1 MRPTLSL
8 GRSCSLVRRFW
19 QRIAGLPQYFGW
31 LRYGARML
39 LSHIV
44 RQRAL
49 QSSRAMQKYASTHQS
64 EQRSCSR
71 ERVHE
76 TSISSQDDAILEAQH
91 LALSVWI
98 LDVRADIAANFFP
111 LQLGWHSNFHLCFPE
126 SSARAA
132 HSHVD
137 QRFVGTAERNG
148 AKRDTRSTRFL
159 ITVLEQKM
167 KHAFTAHRTGQQVK
181 AKAISIKVPTVAI

>member
-1 MRPTLSL
+1 MNLRR
-8 GRSCSLVRRFW
+8 RSGSLVLRLGQGITR
-19 QRIAGLPQYFGW
+19 LPQYFGW
-31 LRYGARML
+31 LWYGAREL
-39 LSHIV
+39 LRHIV

-49 QSSRAMQKYASTHQS
+49 QSSRAMEKYASTHQS

-76 TSISSQDDAILEAQH
+76 TSIASQDDAILEAQH

-98 LDVRADIAANFFP
+98 LDVRADVAADFFP
-111 LQLGWHSNFHLCFPE
+111 LQLGWHSNRHLRCAE
-126 SSARAA
+126 SSSRTA

-137 QRFVGTAERNG
+137 QRFVGTAERNRT
-148 AKRDTRSTRFL
+148 KRDTRSTRFL
-159 ITVLEQKM
+159 ITVLKQQV
-167 KHAFTAHRTGQQVK
+167 KHALTAHRAGQQVK